1 MSILI
6 VKYSFHRVDKHK
18 AAVNV
23 DFFNHLVNNGR
34 KILFIIAVGDFVN
47 IVRTCTQNVGDF
59 SVNSAVFSVLY
70 LNPD

>member
-6 VKYSFHRVDKHK
+6 VKYSFHRANKHK

-23 DFFNHLVNNGR
+23 DFLNDLVNNGC
-34 KILFIIAVGDFVN
+34 KILFVIAVGDFVN
-47 IVRTCTQNVGDF
+47 IVRTRTQNVGNF
-59 SVNSAVFSVLY
+59 AVNSAVFSVLY